1 MPITNTT
8 RRQLD
13 SQGTALAGVWGGPK
27 KQRYYTPS
35 GDEVWAIPS
44 IREWVRKDE
53 NGQIADQGTRDSNL
67 DKGWLL
73 APPTDLMLH
82 CRGCDKWHEAQAD
95 VDKCVEAKDRVAKQW
110 EARAKKQLG
119 GEARGSTEEVAALT
133 IQVEE
138 LKAMVT
144 QLLSKESN
152 G

>member
-1 MPITNTT
+1 MPITNAI

-13 SQGTALAGVWGGPK
+13 SQGSALTGVWGGPK

-44 IREWVRKDE
+44 IREWVSRDE
-53 NGQIADQGTRDSNL
+53 NGQIVDQGTRDSNL

-73 APPTDLMLH
+73 TPPTDLMLH
-82 CRGCDKWHEAQAD
+82 CGGCDKWHEAQAD
-95 VDKCVEAKDRVAKQW
+95 VDKCVEAKALVSKQW
-110 EARAKKQLG
+110 ETRARKQMG
-119 GEARGSTEEVAALT
+119 GNAGGSTEEVAALT
-133 IQVEE
+133 TQVEE
-138 LKAMVT
+138 LKVMVA